1 MLAVMVEFNLF
12 KSSPDAYDVEA
23 GTALFTEG
31 EPGDVMYAV
40 IDGQIDVT
48 LGGHVVEQVGPGGIL
63 GELALIDASPR
74 AATATAGVR
83 SRVTRVDQKHF
94 MFLVQEHPTFAIQV
108 MAVMADRLRHA
119 NEARSSS

>member
-1 MLAVMVEFNLF
+1 MAEINLF
-12 KSSPDAYDVEA
+12 KSSPDAYEIEA

-40 IDGQIDVT
+40 IDGNIEVSI
-48 LGGHVVEQVGPGGIL
+48 GGEVVEQVGPGGIL
-63 GELALIDASPR
+63 GELALIDASPS
-74 AATATAGVR
+74 AATATACVL

-119 NEARSSS
+119 NDARSSG

>member
-1 MLAVMVEFNLF
+1 MLAVMVEINLF
-12 KSSPDAYDVEA
+12 KSSPDAYEVEA
-23 GTALFTEG
+23 GSALFTEG
-31 EPGDVMYAV
+31 ELGDVMYAV
-40 IDGQIDVT
+40 IEGRIDVT
-48 LGGHVVEQVGPGGIL
+48 LGGQVVEQVGPGGIL

-74 AATATAGVR
+74 AATATADVR